1 MKTVKPPR
9 PMWCSLSETQWKSVV
24 DHMEFI
30 YDSLF
35 ENTISDD
42 DAEIKDF
49 IINLAN
55 WSLIT
60 PNDKATLLAYARELK
75 IEALILWKQ
84 HEEDLL
90 KRTGGIGV

>member
-1 MKTVKPPR
+1 MKTVKPAR
-9 PMWCSLSETQWKSVV
+9 PMWCNLSETQWKSVV

-30 YDSLF
+30 YDSLY
-35 ENTISDD
+35 ENTINDD

-60 PNDKATLLAYARELK
+60 PNDKNTLLVYARELK
-75 IEALILWKQ
+75 IEALILWEQ

-90 KRTGGIGV
+90 KRTGGIGE